1 MENQLAKSLARLTGL
16 KNNIPTGF
24 VSRKYASEFNSVLIA
39 LEKDSDFNLA
49 EFVIPE
55 HEFRT
60 IHGYRGE
67 YCDREFLL
75 MKIDG
80 VLSYFTFMLQPNEAR
95 NKLGF
100 FAKEKENN

>member
-1 MENQLAKSLARLTGL
+1 MNDNLIKSLARLTGL
-16 KNNIPTGF
+16 KNNIPTGW
-24 VSRKYASEFNSVLIA
+24 VLRKYGDEFNSILVT
-39 LEKDSDFNLA
+39 LEKDSSFNLA

-55 HEFRT
+55 HEFESRPG
-60 IHGYRGE
+60 HRGK

-80 VLSYFTFMLQPNEAR
+80 VLSYFTFVLQPEETK

-100 FAKEKENN
+100 F